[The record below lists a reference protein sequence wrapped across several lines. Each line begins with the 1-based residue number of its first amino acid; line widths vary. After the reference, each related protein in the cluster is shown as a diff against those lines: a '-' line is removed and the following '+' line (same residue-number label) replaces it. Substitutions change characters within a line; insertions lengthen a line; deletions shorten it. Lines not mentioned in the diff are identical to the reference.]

1 MSSKLPPNTVGQIQR
16 LILRWPKDPIRP
28 ESVSVQRYLQSRLE
42 PPRPQSSSDSSLTS
56 YIASFFLRSKPQ
68 SQSAASLQPPLLSQ
82 ENIKVLQSFLDNKYQ
97 KAYPLRQNVRYPA
110 SMPQHYDRLIKE
122 FDEAAHRS
130 AFARLSRRIG
140 GSVRLK

>member
-42 PPRPQSSSDSSLTS
+42 PPRPQSSDFSLTS
-56 YIASFFLRSKPQ
+56 YITSFFSRSKPQ
-68 SQSAASLQPPLLSQ
+68 SQGDASLQPPLLSQ

-97 KAYPLRQNVRYPA
+97 KGYPLRKNVRYPA

-122 FDEAAHRS
+122 FDEAANRS
-130 AFARLSRRIG
+130 AFARLGRRIG